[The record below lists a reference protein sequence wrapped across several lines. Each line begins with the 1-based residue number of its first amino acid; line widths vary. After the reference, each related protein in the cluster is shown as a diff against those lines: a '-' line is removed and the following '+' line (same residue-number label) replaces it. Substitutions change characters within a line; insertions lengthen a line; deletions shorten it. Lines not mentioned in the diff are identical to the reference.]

1 MGWLAGCLAGLLQ
14 RNAQLS
20 SAPTSAGL
28 GWAGLGREMT
38 GLVCGGAALGSTAHA
53 PRFWVKLAWGGGSS
67 RGSAAPAGPWWKQ
80 GSPPPT
86 APPPALAHTTL
97 KIRVAPGLWSP

>member
-53 PRFWVKLAWGGGSS
+53 PRFWVKLARGGGSS
-67 RGSAAPAGPWWKQ
+67 PASAGPGGGGSRLASTSTSSVPHYTEDQ
-80 GSPPPT
+80 GRTRS
-86 APPPALAHTTL
+86 LVTL
-97 KIRVAPGLWSP
+97 T